1 MNRSALL
8 ALTAAG
14 LMFGLTVP
22 LSKVALGW
30 LDPAWLAAVRFGLAA
45 PILALV
51 ARRTLRAAMTPR
63 IAAWGAA
70 GYGAM
75 VVLQNFGVERTSV
88 THAAIIF
95 GAVPVFVAAGS
106 ALAGRAVAGPA
117 AWSGFGVALGG
128 VALVAGSGGAA
139 SPAGDLLV
147 LASAVLGS
155 ALIVVQGE
163 LLEGRDPVA
172 VTAVQ
177 MGAAGLFALVF
188 ALPTSLPVVA
198 PTASEGDRAGRADQR
213 RLADPVLALRLR
225 AGAGVGRVRGRVRE
239 PRAGGGRRRGRAR
252 VRQPVRLVAGARRRA
267 GDRRAGAQRWRIR
280 APRPAYEPGSGAR
293 LPAPPDAARRSSAA
307 APPNINGGWVGV
319 GSGVSSMSRPG
330 ARIDEI
336 PLSVGFVD
344 VDPRPRST
352 KSPELRRSRP
362 LGPSRSTNL
371 GSTPNFVDPGRSP
384 SEIDETRPNPSLPS
398 RR

>member
-1 MNRSALL
+1 VRAPWAACASVEAMNRSALL

-51 ARRTLRAAMTPR
+51 ARRTLRAAITPR

-139 SPAGDLLV
+139 SPVGDALV

-155 ALIVVQGE
+155 ALIVAQGE
-163 LLEGRDPVA
+163 LLEGRDPIA

-198 PTASEGDRAGRADQR
+198 PTASEGIALGALISVGSLIPFSLYAYGQARVSAEFAGSFVNLEPVVGVASGVLAFGNPFGVWQALGAVLVIAGLALSAGASGRRDRASSRS
-213 RLADPVLALRLR
+213 
-225 AGAGVGRVRGRVRE
+225 
-239 PRAGGGRRRGRAR
+239 
-252 VRQPVRLVAGARRRA
+252 
-267 GDRRAGAQRWRIR
+267 R
-280 APRPAYEPGSGAR
+280 AP
-293 LPAPPDAARRSSAA
+293 SSASA
-307 APPNINGGWVGV
+307 
-319 GSGVSSMSRPG
+319 
-330 ARIDEI
+330 
-336 PLSVGFVD
+336 
-344 VDPRPRST
+344 
-352 KSPELRRSRP
+352 SPQ
-362 LGPSRSTNL
+362 TA
-371 GSTPNFVDPGRSP
+371 
-384 SEIDETRPNPSLPS
+384 
-398 RR
+398 

>member
-1 MNRSALL
+1 MAASVESMNRSALL

-45 PILALV
+45 PVLALI
-51 ARRTLRAAMTPR
+51 ARRTLRAAATPR

-106 ALAGRAVAGPA
+106 VLAGRAAAGPA
-117 AWSGFGVALGG
+117 AWSGFGVALAG
-128 VALVAGSGGAA
+128 VALVAGSGGQA
-139 SPAGDLLV
+139 SLSGDALV
-147 LASAVLGS
+147 AASAVLGS

-177 MGAAGLFALVF
+177 MAAAGAFSLVF
-188 ALPTSLPVVA
+188 ALPTPLPTGAPAVPVAIALAALVSVGSLIPFALYAYGQARVSAELAGAFVNLEPVVGV
-198 PTASEGDRAGRADQR
+198 ASGVLAFGNPFGSWQALGAVLVIAGLALSAGASGRRDRASCPG
-213 RLADPVLALRLR
+213 
-225 AGAGVGRVRGRVRE
+225 
-239 PRAGGGRRRGRAR
+239 RGRAS
-252 VRQPVRLVAGARRRA
+252 ACAS
-267 GDRRAGAQRWRIR
+267 
-280 APRPAYEPGSGAR
+280 PRTA
-293 LPAPPDAARRSSAA
+293 
-307 APPNINGGWVGV
+307 
-319 GSGVSSMSRPG
+319 
-330 ARIDEI
+330 
-336 PLSVGFVD
+336 
-344 VDPRPRST
+344 
-352 KSPELRRSRP
+352 
-362 LGPSRSTNL
+362 
-371 GSTPNFVDPGRSP
+371 
-384 SEIDETRPNPSLPS
+384 
-398 RR
+398 

>member
-51 ARRTLRAAMTPR
+51 ARRTLRGAMTPR

-95 GAVPVFVAAGS
+95 GAVPVLVAAGS

-198 PTASEGDRAGRADQR
+198 PTASEAHRAGRADQR

-225 AGAGVGRVRGRVRE
+225 AGARVGRVRGCVRQ
-239 PRAGGGRRRGRAR
+239 PRAGGRRGVGRAR
-252 VRQPVRLVAGARRRA
+252 VRQPVRRR
-267 GDRRAGAQRWRIR
+267 G
-280 APRPAYEPGSGAR
+280 
-293 LPAPPDAARRSSAA
+293 RRS
-307 APPNINGGWVGV
+307 
-319 GSGVSSMSRPG
+319 
-330 ARIDEI
+330 
-336 PLSVGFVD
+336 
-344 VDPRPRST
+344 
-352 KSPELRRSRP
+352 
-362 LGPSRSTNL
+362 
-371 GSTPNFVDPGRSP
+371 GRCW
-384 SEIDETRPNPSLPS
+384 
-398 RR
+398 